1 MITKQD
7 LIESGIL
14 FSFTPVYM
22 WIEAESVN
30 IPGFKVSICEGYSF
44 FETNDRYKHSSKC
57 IHTITE
63 LIEYYKGWLEY
74 KNRSLQRKANKI
86 KREQASINT
95 QLQLCSEYQN
105 QENQ

>member
-14 FSFTPVYM
+14 FLFTLVYM
-22 WIEAESVN
+22 WIEANSVT

-57 IHTITE
+57 IHNIAE
-63 LIEYYKGWLEY
+63 LIGYYRDWLEY

-86 KREQASINT
+86 KREQALINT
-95 QLQLCSEYQN
+95 QLQLCSEYLN
-105 QENQ
+105 QESL

>member
-14 FSFTPVYM
+14 FSFTPVYT
-22 WIEAESVN
+22 WIEADSVT

-44 FETNDRYKHSSKC
+44 FETKDRYKYSSKC
-57 IHTITE
+57 IRTITE
-63 LIEYYKGWLEY
+63 LIGYYKGWLEY

-86 KREQASINT
+86 KREQTLINT

-105 QENQ
+105 QENL